1 MRVRNHWWWRPG
13 WQAGRLIYSWHITFS
28 DDEPTCA
35 HVAAYQK
42 ALEPFDY
49 LDLVPPAWLH
59 LTTQDVFFVDEGS
72 DEQLGGI
79 VEGAQSRLSS
89 IPSFEAELNVPEV
102 WGEGVVL
109 RPQPAEPFVRIRD
122 ALRDAIGAVRGE
134 SGVLGNAVGFRPHI
148 SLAYANGDG
157 SGKDLESAVE
167 AVAIPS
173 TSCRIDRVTLIRQ
186 ERVDRL
192 YRWDVVTT
200 VPLLG
205 GAR

>member
-13 WQAGRLIYSWHITFS
+13 WQAGRLIYSWHITFG
-28 DDEPTCA
+28 DDEAACA
-35 HVAAYQK
+35 HASSYQK

-49 LDLVPPAWLH
+49 LDLVPPSWLH

-79 VEGAQSRLSS
+79 VEGAQSRVGQ
-89 IPSFEAELNVPEV
+89 IPSFEAMLNVPEV
-102 WGEGVVL
+102 WGEGVVV
-109 RPQPAEPFVRIRD
+109 RPDPAEPFVRIRD
-122 ALRDAIGAVRGE
+122 ALRDAIGAVRGRD
-134 SGVLGNAVGFRPHI
+134 SVLGNPSGFRPHI

-157 SGKDLESAVE
+157 SGRDLETAMES
-167 AVAIPS
+167 VAIPP
-173 TSCRIDRVTLIRQ
+173 TPIQVDRVTLIRQ
-186 ERVDRL
+186 ERAGRL

-200 VPLLG
+200 VSLLG